1 MHRLR
6 HKQSKRLS
14 VHQKHKIEKRVLQH
28 HKKMRRA
35 SKGIHK
41 GKPTSSIP
49 NSCPF
54 KLELLQE
61 LHARKEED
69 QRVKAE
75 LRDRRKEL
83 EKDKEYEK
91 VTEKAMK
98 KAGTSQ
104 GVREFMEG
112 LGQVDA
118 VVEVLE
124 ARDPEFYRC
133 KDVENWAISQG
144 KKLLLAIHKA
154 DLVESD
160 TLEAWLFRY
169 KQEFACIPTSKTSR
183 TVKGSDKRNA
193 KLKDAI
199 LEALNL
205 GAVSSTGV
213 IAIVGFPNVGKSSL
227 ANILLGTKRMRIST
241 QPGSTATNQT
251 AAIDTHIG
259 VSVID
264 TIPLTALGTEES
276 KDQPLAQLKR
286 VTNIDNISDPFTP
299 VQGLLMKI
307 PKDTLKSQYKTDDY
321 ESIQEF
327 LGAVAKTQA
336 LYKRPGMVDYE
347 AAAKVVL
354 FDWTTGKI
362 AYCEGPVS

>member
-6 HKQSKRLS
+6 RKQSKRLS
-14 VHQKHKIEKRVLQH
+14 VHQKHKIEKRALQH

-61 LHARKEED
+61 LHARKEEE
-69 QRVKAE
+69 QRLKAE
-75 LRDRRKEL
+75 QRDRRKEV
-83 EKDKEYEK
+83 EKNKEYEK
-91 VTEKAMK
+91 VTEKAAK
-98 KAGTSQ
+98 KGGTSQ
-104 GVREFMEG
+104 GVREFLEG
-112 LGQVDA
+112 LGEVQA

-133 KDVENWAISQG
+133 RDVENWAVAKG
-144 KKLLLAIHKA
+144 KKLLLALHKA
-154 DLVESD
+154 DLVDSE
-160 TLEAWLFRY
+160 TLEAWLVHY
-169 KQEFACIPTSKTSR
+169 KRDFVCMPTSKTTR

-205 GAVSSTGV
+205 DAVSSTGV
-213 IAIVGFPNVGKSSL
+213 IAVVGFPNVGKSSL
-227 ANILLGTKRMRIST
+227 TNILLGTKKMRIAT
-241 QPGSTATNQT
+241 QPGSTAANQT
-251 AAIDTHIG
+251 TSIDTHIG

-264 TIPLTALGTEES
+264 TVPLTALGTGETS
-276 KDQPLAQLKR
+276 DDPLVILKR
-286 VTNIDNISDPFTP
+286 VTDIDSLADPFTP
-299 VQGLLMKI
+299 IQGLLMKVA
-307 PKDTLKSQYKTDDY
+307 KETLKSQYQTDDF
-321 ESIQEF
+321 ESIQDF
-327 LGAVAKTQA
+327 LGAVAKTQS

-354 FDWTTGKI
+354 FDWATGKI
-362 AYCEGPVS
+362 ACSEAPIS